1 MTAMKRDDIRR
12 LKRAASARHDM
23 EAMQALLYRSV
34 RFGHKK
40 LALVRCI
47 QAERMGIAIAP
58 EVLSYCQ
65 EVADGMPPDV
75 LHKVLRQAATSAA

>member
-1 MTAMKRDDIRR
+1 MTAMKREEIRK
-12 LKRAASARHDM
+12 LKRAAAEQRDT
-23 EAMQALLYRSV
+23 EAMAVLLHRSV

-65 EVADGMPPDV
+65 EVADGMPPEA
-75 LHKVLRQAATSAA
+75 LHKVLRQAGGRTV